1 MIRYRA
7 RYVVPVATPP
17 IADGIVAVKGD
28 RIAYVGPAGPAPAGH
43 TTDLGNA
50 LLLPG
55 LVNAHTH
62 LELTAMRGFLEDLDF
77 RSWILRL
84 TTAKRAVLSR
94 DMLLDAARYGV
105 AEGLRHGITTFADT
119 CDSGVAFD
127 AMRECGVRGVMY
139 QEVFGPDPAQSAA
152 SLAELREKIDRLRP
166 LETSLVRL
174 GVSPHAPYT
183 VSDVLF
189 TAVARYARDAGL
201 PVAIHI
207 AESGLEQ
214 DLVVRG
220 EGAFADGLRARGIS
234 VAPRARTPIELLA
247 ALDVLSARPLL
258 IHCVRVDDG
267 DIARIARSRCAVAHC
282 PASNAKL
289 GHGTAPLTD
298 FLAAGI
304 PVGLGSDSVA
314 SNNRMDVLEEARL
327 AAFFQ
332 RARLG
337 NSSAISASAALHL
350 ATLGGAQAIG
360 VDREVGSLEVGKA
373 ADLAAFPLSSLGP
386 VHDPLAAATFSLPGT
401 RASFVAVAGRELVRD
416 GVLLDED
423 PGLEQRVQTSAAALQ
438 NWLRTASSNQSPTGL
453 AARTR

>member
-1 MIRYRA
+1 VIRYRA

-17 IADGIVAVKGD
+17 ILDGIVAVDGE
-28 RIAYVGPAGPAPAGH
+28 RIAYVGPAAEAPVGR
-43 TTDLGNA
+43 TEDLGDA

-84 TTAKRAVLSR
+84 TSAKRAVLTR
-94 DMLLDAARYGV
+94 DMLLDAARYGID
-105 AEGLRHGITTFADT
+105 EGLKHGITTYADT

-127 AMRECGVRGVMY
+127 AMRERGVRGIMY
-139 QEVFGPDPAQSAA
+139 QEAFGPDPAQCDA
-152 SLAELREKIDRLRP
+152 SLAELREKIDHLRP
-166 LETSLVRL
+166 HETPLVRL

-183 VSDVLF
+183 VSDALF
-189 TAVARYARDAGL
+189 TAVARYAREADL

-207 AESGLEQ
+207 AESSLEQ

-220 EGAFADGLRARGIS
+220 EGAFADGLRARAIA
-234 VAPRARTPIELLA
+234 VVPRARTPIELLA
-247 ALDVLSARPLL
+247 DLDVLSARPLL
-258 IHCVRVDDG
+258 IHCVRVDDA
-267 DIARIARSRCAVAHC
+267 DIARIAHSRCTVAHC

-289 GHGTAPLTD
+289 GHGIAPLAD
-298 FLAAGI
+298 LLAARI

-314 SNNRMDVLEEARL
+314 SNNRMDILGEARL
-327 AAFFQ
+327 AALFQ

-337 NSSAISASAALHL
+337 SFREVSASEAIRL
-350 ATLGGAQAIG
+350 ATLGGARAVG

-373 ADLAAFPLSSLGP
+373 ADLAAFPLDSVYP
-386 VHDPLAAATFSLPGT
+386 VHDPDAAAIFGLPGT
-401 RASFVAVAGRELVRD
+401 RASFVTVAGRELVRD
-416 GVLLDED
+416 GVLLAED
-423 PGLEQRVQTSAAALQ
+423 PGLEARVQASADALQ
-438 NWLRTASSNQSPTGL
+438 GWLRTASQGGSPTGL